1 MKTELVDLSPTRKEI
16 KIEIEADAVRAAY
29 DTATARYAQLAT
41 VPGFRR
47 GHAPPSVVRTRF
59 KDKIRGE
66 VLQELV
72 PQAVQ
77 DAIGEHGLNVIGEP
91 ELHLDNAEELTN
103 FGSGPISLHVH
114 VEVLPEV
121 TLGSY
126 KGLEAGRRTRPVR
139 DEDVERVIGGLREAS
154 ATLEPVEDRG
164 AELGDTV
171 TVNFHGKFVEEP
183 DAEDVNVEDV
193 DVELGGAGVQQEFTD
208 NLVGVRPDEE
218 RTFAVSYPEDF
229 TSKGLAGKRV
239 EYVGAVTAVRRKELP
254 EVDDEWAKSLGD
266 EFESLEDLRRKV
278 REDLEKRAGVESDN
292 RVRGQ
297 VMRRLVEAHPFEVP
311 QTLSEHQANQRLQE
325 AVRDMMG
332 RGIDPRAQEI
342 NWDGVREQLKAQAEF
357 DVRGSMLL
365 EMIADEE
372 NIEVSD
378 EEIEAEINSIAEAS
392 RQAPEQVRAA
402 LTKQGGT
409 TSIADRLRNR
419 KALDLIVENARV
431 TDEEWRDES
440 EEEAEAGAAAR
451 DSAAGPEPAE
461 QQSEAGDETRA
472 QSSSPKA

>member
-1 MKTELVDLSPTRKEI
+1 MKTEVKDISPTRKEI

-47 GHAPPSVVRTRF
+47 GHAPASVVRTRF

-77 DAIGEHGLNVIGEP
+77 DAIGQLGLNVIGEP

-103 FGSGPISLHVH
+103 FGAGPIQLHVH

-126 KGLEAGRRTRPVR
+126 KGLEAGRRTRPVG
-139 DEDVERVIGGLREAS
+139 DEDVERVIEGLREAS
-154 ATLEPVEDRG
+154 ASLEPVEDRG

-171 TVNFHGKFVEEP
+171 TVNFRGKFVEA
-183 DAEDVNVEDV
+183 AEEEDINVEDV

-208 NLVGVRPDEE
+208 NLVGVKSDEE
-218 RTFAVSYPEDF
+218 RTFTVSYPEDF
-229 TSKGLAGKRV
+229 SSRGLAGKRV
-239 EYVGAVTAVRRKELP
+239 EYVAMVTAVRHKELP
-254 EVDDEWAKSLGD
+254 EADDEWAKSLGE
-266 EFESLEDLRRKV
+266 EFESVADLRVKV
-278 REDLEKRAGVESDN
+278 REDLEKRASVESDN
-292 RVRGQ
+292 RVRSE
-297 VMRRLVEAHPFEVP
+297 VMRKLVEAHPFEVP
-311 QTLSEHQANQRLQE
+311 QTLSEHQANHRLQE

-372 NIEVSD
+372 QIEVSD
-378 EEIEAEINSIAEAS
+378 EEVEAEINTIAQAS

-402 LTKQGGT
+402 LTKQGGA

-431 TDEEWRDES
+431 TDEEWRDEA
-440 EEEAEAGAAAR
+440 EEEAAAR
-451 DSAAGPEPAE
+451 DSSDAGPEPAE
-461 QQSEAGDETRA
+461 QASETDEA
-472 QSSSPKA
+472 QARSSSAEG

>member
-29 DTATARYAQLAT
+29 DTATSRYAQLAT

-59 KDKIRGE
+59 KDKIRSE

-77 DAIGEHGLNVIGEP
+77 DAIAEHGLNVIGEP
-91 ELHLDNAEELTN
+91 ELHLDNAEELAN
-103 FGSGPISLHVH
+103 FGAGPISLHVH

-121 TLGSY
+121 TLGNY

-139 DEDVERVIGGLREAS
+139 DEDVERVIEGLREAS

-171 TVNFHGKFVEEP
+171 TVNFQGKFVEAPEE
-183 DAEDVNVEDV
+183 EDINVEDV

-208 NLVGVRPDEE
+208 NLVGVKPDEE
-218 RTFAVSYPEDF
+218 RTFAVNYPPDF
-229 TSKGLAGKRV
+229 SSKGLAGKQV
-239 EYVGAVTAVRRKELP
+239 EYVATVTAVRLKELP
-254 EVDDEWAKSLGD
+254 EADDEWAKSLGD
-266 EFESLEDLRRKV
+266 EFESLEDLRVKV
-278 REDLEKRAGVESDN
+278 REDLEKRASVESDN
-292 RVRGQ
+292 RVRGE

-311 QTLSEHQANQRLQE
+311 QTLSEHQANHRLQE

-342 NWDGVREQLKAQAEF
+342 NWEGVREQLKAQAEF

-372 NIEVSD
+372 KIEVSD
-378 EEIEAEINSIAEAS
+378 EEIEAEINSIAQAS

-402 LTKQGGT
+402 LTKEGGA

-431 TDEEWRDES
+431 TDEEWRDDS
-440 EEEAEAGAAAR
+440 EETEQSAAR
-451 DSAAGPEPAE
+451 ENASGPEPAE
-461 QQSEAGDETRA
+461 QTSETNEA
-472 QSSSPKA
+472 QARSSSAEG